1 MRKLEDLILELSQHA
16 EESAVNYYWNSIPQY
31 LKISET
37 IYDDAKADV
46 AKEEAMRNMTYS
58 TRDRNY
64 AVTAKVHGR
73 KENFGLGRW
82 DICQWQAHRHF
93 KNDQSELKEYIKK
106 QYDKKRA
113 QLLVK
118 INAKL
123 NGREVVSISSVDNS
137 KDGELSAY
145 LTLSD
150 GKHLDIYTIYAG
162 GYNIQQLHYRNL
174 IKERK

>member
-1 MRKLEDLILELSQHA
+1 MKQLEDLILELSQHA
-16 EESAVNYYWNSIPQY
+16 EESAVNYYWNSIPTY
-31 LKISET
+31 LKLSET
-37 IYDDAKADV
+37 IYADAQADV
-46 AKEEAMRNMTYS
+46 DRFAAIRGVTNTP
-58 TRDRNY
+58 RDRNY
-64 AVTAKVHGR
+64 AITARVHEI
-73 KENFGLGRW
+73 KSNFGLGRW
-82 DICQWQAHRHF
+82 DICQWQAWRHF
-93 KNDQSELKEYIKK
+93 RDDQSELKDYIKK

-118 INAKL
+118 INGKL
-123 NGREVVSISSVDNS
+123 NGREVVGISAVDNS